1 MFCKNCG
8 KELPDESSFCPYCM
22 TKFTEEKEIKPELP
36 EKKKPNKKI
45 LIAVIAVICVI
56 AIVAAAIAVPRLIG
70 RGKESSPEE
79 SKGVLGNIIN
89 GSEGSE
95 DSKPKSVEED
105 DNLGLMNVKI
115 HDEGSNLTDTQ
126 KLLIQ
131 YFDRDYFLFPS
142 YTSLQRYPQAYKGS
156 QIYTLGYVT
165 KVIESNDKEYTAL
178 VEYGAYK
185 TYNGVDSPTGV
196 YAVIKGKQTET
207 RFMEGDSLCIYA
219 KYDNVDTYTVD
230 GKSYTVPTLLINRWT
245 LFYELDIAAP
255 MYSMEDIRTI
265 AKYVFGE
272 DVKVRDPQ
280 KSDFTG
286 EEAEDFYPEDYKYLY
301 YVAELDNQS
310 NANFTKYEFNALK
323 GGKIYDLKSEWPV
336 SRNLTFSA
344 DFENFYLQ
352 VFDESLNT
360 YILECYDRNLKKIW
374 SREFDRTTTA
384 VLDYTAD
391 HIYLVANGN
400 MYIINAKTG
409 EDDVEP
415 KFVGAKTGIRKLKDG
430 ILLIAA
436 GQSDAV
442 MKTDL
447 VGNVLWT
454 VNLAEPL
461 PEEEY
466 EGESAIMQ
474 IVEGNYVFQYTA
486 DHLESLSS
494 TENIVVITPDGK
506 ISFEGETI

>member
-8 KELPDESSFCPYCM
+8 KELPDESLFCPYCM

-56 AIVAAAIAVPRLIG
+56 AIVAAAVALPRLIG
-70 RGKESSPEE
+70 RGKESSPEQ

-89 GSEGSE
+89 GS
-95 DSKPKSVEED
+95 DNSKPKSVEED

-115 HDEGSNLTDTQ
+115 HGEGANLTDTQ

-178 VEYGAYK
+178 IEYGAYK
-185 TYNGVDSPTGV
+185 TSEFQIYEPTGV

-207 RFMEGDSLCIYA
+207 RFTEGDTLCIYA

-230 GKSYTVPTLLINRWT
+230 GKSYTVPTLLVNRT
-245 LFYELDIAAP
+245 TFFYEFEWAEPL
-255 MYSMEDIRTI
+255 YSMEDIRTI
-265 AKYVFGE
+265 AKYIFGE
-272 DVKVRDPQ
+272 DVKVRNPQ
-280 KSDFTG
+280 QSDFTG
-286 EEAEDFYPEDYKYLY
+286 EDAEEFYPEDYENLF

-323 GGKIYDLKSEWPV
+323 GGKIYDLKSEWSV

-360 YILECYDRNLKKIW
+360 YILECYDRDLKKIW

-430 ILLIAA
+430 ILLIAQ
-436 GQSDAV
+436 GCSDAV

-454 VNLAEPL
+454 VNLAQPL
-461 PEEEY
+461 PSEENIMTEEY
-466 EGESAIMQ
+466 SMLQ
-474 IVEGNYVFQYTA
+474 IVEGNFVFQYTA
-486 DHLESLSS
+486 SFDDMYTC
-494 TENIVVITPDGK
+494 TENMVIITPDGK
-506 ISFEGETI
+506 ISFEESTK

>member
-8 KELPDESSFCPYCM
+8 KELPDESLFCPYCM

-56 AIVAAAIAVPRLIG
+56 AIVAAAVAVPRLIG
-70 RGKESSPEE
+70 RGKESSPEQ

-89 GSEGSE
+89 GS
-95 DSKPKSVEED
+95 DNSKPKSVEED

-115 HDEGSNLTDTQ
+115 HGEGANLTDTQ

-178 VEYGAYK
+178 IEYGAYK

-230 GKSYTVPTLLINRWT
+230 GKSYTVPTLLVNRT
-245 LFYELDIAAP
+245 AFFYEFEWAEPL
-255 MYSMEDIRTI
+255 YSMENIRTI
-265 AKYVFGE
+265 AKYIFGE
-272 DVKVRDPQ
+272 DVKVRNPQ
-280 KSDFTG
+280 QSDFTG
-286 EEAEDFYPEDYKYLY
+286 EDAEEFYPEDYENLF

-360 YILECYDRNLKKIW
+360 YILECYDRDLKKIW

-454 VNLAEPL
+454 VNLAQPL

-466 EGESAIMQ
+466 EGGSAIMQ
-474 IVEGNYVFQYTA
+474 IVDGNYVLQYTA
-486 DHLESLSS
+486 YYVESLNS